1 MRLDHLLAKA
11 GDLESRIAGSSG
23 DARYELHQQLHRTLE
38 NIRLSGGRVPAH
50 LRALDLELVE
60 EEIEASF
67 DNMPI

>member
-1 MRLDHLLAKA
+1 MNLDQLLARA
-11 GDLESRIAGSSG
+11 GALESKIAGSSG

-60 EEIEASF
+60 EEIEDSF